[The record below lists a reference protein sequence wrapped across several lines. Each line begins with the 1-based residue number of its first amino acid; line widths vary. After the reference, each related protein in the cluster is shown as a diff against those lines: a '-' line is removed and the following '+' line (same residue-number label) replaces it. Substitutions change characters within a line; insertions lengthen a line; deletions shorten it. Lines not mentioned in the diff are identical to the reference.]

1 MRCPKCGYISFDHLT
16 ECRKCHKN
24 IEAVSGNLYGTAY
37 NVQAPIFLNLHRQ
50 EREEDLE
57 EMELAEEATFGDDD
71 EYIDDELAIL
81 VEGED
86 EESEG
91 DIGFSGGQHASPQL
105 SVADEQ
111 DEDGEIEIDFSRFE
125 AADDS
130 ETNSFDEEEV
140 AEAAEEDDLKEFAMK
155 IDMPDAL
162 SDISDL
168 APPAKTLAED
178 ELPAEEPADEEFA
191 EMSLDDLNFDLGL
204 DDLDKDQASPDV
216 HEEAMLALDEI
227 DFSEFP
233 AANSSETTKETGN
246 TDMDLDLD
254 FELDLGGLSIH
265 KDV

>member
-1 MRCPKCGYISFDHLT
+1 MRCPKCGYISFDHLA

-24 IEAVSGNLYGTAY
+24 IEAVSGSLYGTAY
-37 NVQAPIFLNLHRQ
+37 SVQPPTFLNLHRA
-50 EREEDLE
+50 EREEDFE
-57 EMELAEEATFGDDD
+57 EMELTEESTFGDDE

-81 VEGED
+81 VEEED
-86 EESEG
+86 EEPEG
-91 DIGFSGGQHASPQL
+91 DIGFSGGPQASPQL
-105 SVADEQ
+105 SADDEQ
-111 DEDGEIEIDFSRFE
+111 EDDGEIEIDFSQFE

-130 ETNSFDEEEV
+130 ETDSFEEEV

-168 APPAKTLAED
+168 APPAKTSADD
-178 ELPAEEPADEEFA
+178 ELPAENPADEKIA
-191 EMSLDDLNFDLGL
+191 EMSFDDLNFDLGL
-204 DDLDKDQASPDV
+204 DDLDKDQAGPDV

-227 DFSEFP
+227 DFSEAP
-233 AANSSETTKETGN
+233 AAGSSATKKTTGN
-246 TDMDLDLD
+246 ADMDLDLD